1 MQSHYLKER
10 ETMNKSAVMSAILQ
24 FINQRPGLEFANY
37 GDVSAYQQDSRRIT
51 KDKHHAERLASYVM
65 RRDSITAADIIEAS
79 KRAYAGRLTI
89 NSASDNGESFDVDYC
104 TGQYFPTEYRRAAAC
119 VLACAIWERLRE
131 DNPGTDADRIRKAAR
146 RELGNTLAREFFN

>member
-1 MQSHYLKER
+1 
-10 ETMNKSAVMSAILQ
+10 MNKSAVISAMIR

-37 GDVSAYQQDSRRIT
+37 GDVDAYRHDSSRVTR
-51 KDKHHAERLASYVM
+51 DKHLAHRLVNYVM
-65 RRDSITAADIIEAS
+65 QRDSITAADIIEAS
-79 KRAYAGRLTI
+79 KRAYAGRLQI
-89 NSASDNGESFDVDYC
+89 DQISQDGQEFEVNYC

-131 DNPGTDADRIRKAAR
+131 DNPGTDADHIRKAAS